1 MTLTVSSDEVF
12 GGVDHNQKVC
22 SGQKIGI
29 GGNGWASDFAPRL
42 KNANINHNQVTNML
56 NKTMFGFTAGTLLL
70 LAHANA
76 ADNYKIDP
84 AHSSVGFSVRH
95 MGVSNVKG
103 HFDEFAGSLVLDNG
117 SIQQADATIQVK
129 SVNTGIEKRDN
140 HLRTA
145 DFFEAAKYPT
155 ITFKTRRIEKSGDQT
170 ILIGDFT
177 MRGITKELR
186 LPVTV
191 NGPVKDPQGN
201 TRIGLEAKTTVNRKD
216 YGMKFSAML
225 ETGSLMVGDE
235 VTIEIN
241 AEAVKAA

>member
-1 MTLTVSSDEVF
+1 MQMRSIHTNQNRTVRNTVILGLTA
-12 GGVDHNQKVC
+12 
-22 SGQKIGI
+22 
-29 GGNGWASDFAPRL
+29 AS
-42 KNANINHNQVTNML
+42 
-56 NKTMFGFTAGTLLL
+56 
-70 LAHANA
+70 LAFSHATA

-103 HFDEFAGSLVLDNG
+103 HFDSFTGSLVLDNS
-117 SIQQADATIQVK
+117 SIQEATATIEVK

-145 DFFEAAKYPT
+145 DFFEAAKYPQ
-155 ITFKTRRIEKSGDQT
+155 ITFKSKKVEKSGDQT

-177 MRGITKELR
+177 MRGVTKELR

-191 NGPVKDPQGN
+191 SGPVKDPQGN
-201 TRIGLEAKTTVNRKD
+201 TRIGLEAKTMVNRKD
-216 YGMKFSAML
+216 YGMKFNAAM
-225 ETGSLMVGDE
+225 ETGGLMVGDE

-241 AEAVKAA
+241 AEAIKGA

>member
-1 MTLTVSSDEVF
+1 M
-12 GGVDHNQKVC
+12 
-22 SGQKIGI
+22 
-29 GGNGWASDFAPRL
+29 
-42 KNANINHNQVTNML
+42 NI
-56 NKTMFGFTAGTLLL
+56 KTMQNTTMRNTVMLGIIVAAC
-70 LAHANA
+70 LALSRADA

-117 SIQQADATIQVK
+117 SIQQATATIQVK
-129 SVNTGIEKRDN
+129 SVNTGIERRDN

-145 DFFEAAKYPT
+145 DFFEAAKYPE
-155 ITFKTRRIEKSGDQT
+155 ITFKTKSVEKSGDQT

-177 MRGITKELR
+177 MRGVTKELR

-191 NGPVKDPQGN
+191 SGPVKDPQGK
-201 TRIGLEAKTTVNRKD
+201 TRIGLEAKTMVNRKD
-216 YGMKFSAML
+216 YGMKFNAVM
-225 ETGSLMVGDE
+225 ETGGLMLGEE

-241 AEAVKAA
+241 AEAVKGA